1 MIIRQGIAADYPQ
14 LLDIWLRAVR
24 ATHHFLQPS
33 DIDAL
38 LPQLRDVYFPAVELW
53 VAVDPDDQPLG
64 FIGFNEN
71 HVEMLFVDPAHH
83 RQGIGRALLQRVLRH
98 RPHLELACV
107 ASKVATFEAMGFQVL
122 AARGPQVLMSTR
134 NYSADGMLAVQDLA
148 PIFQST
154 EVRQIHAYLLK
165 QHGKRAMSDAEKQ
178 RDRLLDQMTQQA
190 QALVRERLIVH

>member
-38 LPQLRDVYFPAVELW
+38 LPQLRDAYFPAVELW
-53 VAVDPDDQPLG
+53 VAVDTDDQPLG

-83 RQGIGRALLQRVLRH
+83 RQGIGRALLDFGR
-98 RPHLELACV
+98 
-107 ASKVATFEAMGFQVL
+107 
-122 AARGPQVLMSTR
+122 
-134 NYSADGMLAVQDLA
+134 
-148 PIFQST
+148 QS
-154 EVRQIHAYLLK
+154 RS
-165 QHGKRAMSDAEKQ
+165 AMSVDVKEQNPQATAFYQ
-178 RDRLLDQMTQQA
+178 RYGFVQTGRSPLDGEGRPFPLLHMSLPTRA
-190 QALVRERLIVH
+190 

>member
-53 VAVDPDDQPLG
+53 VAVDTDDQPLG

-83 RQGIGRALLQRVLRH
+83 RQGIGRALLDFGR
-98 RPHLELACV
+98 
-107 ASKVATFEAMGFQVL
+107 
-122 AARGPQVLMSTR
+122 
-134 NYSADGMLAVQDLA
+134 
-148 PIFQST
+148 QS
-154 EVRQIHAYLLK
+154 RS
-165 QHGKRAMSDAEKQ
+165 AMSVDVNEQNPQATAFYQ
-178 RDRLLDQMTQQA
+178 RYGFVQTGRSPLDGEGRPFRLLHMSLPTRA
-190 QALVRERLIVH
+190 